1 MTYILQCDHVTHLI
15 SLRSRHLRE
24 LLEFLRQVLLRLGQ
38 RRAAR
43 PRTGSACVVRF
54 ATVVSRHCGCPAES
68 SVGGAAAAA
77 AAAGGG
83 AGAVAAMVAG
93 RGGRRGRRRD
103 VLWIRGGLSE
113 APMWRVVRV
122 LHTGRRRGQ
131 LQLDEHHVLAET
143 HRQRQRRPPGQEG
156 VHLSREWLC

>member
-1 MTYILQCDHVTHLI
+1 MTNILQCDHVTHLI

-24 LLEFLRQVLLRLGQ
+24 LVEFLRQVLLRLGQ

-43 PRTGSACVVRF
+43 PRTGSACVVGL
-54 ATVVSRHCGCPAES
+54 ATVVSRHCGRPAES
-68 SVGGAAAAA
+68 SVGGAAAAGA
-77 AAAGGG
+77 AAA
-83 AGAVAAMVAG
+83 AVAARVAG

-103 VLWIRGGLSE
+103 VLWIRGGLPE
-113 APMWRVVRV
+113 AAVWRVVRV
-122 LHTGRRRGQ
+122 LDAGRRRGQ

-156 VHLSREWLC
+156 VHLSTERLC